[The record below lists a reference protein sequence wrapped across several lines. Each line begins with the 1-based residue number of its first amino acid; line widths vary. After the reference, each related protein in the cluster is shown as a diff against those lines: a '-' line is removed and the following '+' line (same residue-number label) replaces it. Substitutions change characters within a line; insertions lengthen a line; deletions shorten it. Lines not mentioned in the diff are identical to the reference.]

1 VQPPSTTSVAP
12 LQEPASPAPPE
23 FEELRVLIE
32 TVRTPYARIA
42 TERWGWSCA
51 ADQLACFEARIS
63 AQKFGRS

>member
-1 VQPPSTTSVAP
+1 
-12 LQEPASPAPPE
+12 
-23 FEELRVLIE
+23 VLIE